1 MADSK
6 GARLIGSA
14 FRSLF
19 ADRDGTAVLVRR
31 LLAEHALGHWRL
43 YAIAFALMASAA
55 ACTAV
60 SAYLLGNAIN
70 EAYVDRNFPGIVTL
84 AGVIVV
90 LFTTRGLAS
99 YGQAVMLSRIG
110 ARIVAQNQR
119 NMFDKLLNE
128 GLGFFSTRHSTDFIA
143 RLAAGA
149 NSASSVIN
157 LLITAAGRDFL
168 SVVGLV
174 AVMVLKD
181 PVMSLVTVVVVPPA
195 LLVLRKLVQRIQA
208 IAMSQFSG
216 GAQIMET
223 MQETVQG
230 IRIVKAFTL
239 EEQMRAKFDASVS
252 DVERESVNMA
262 RVANRASP
270 LMETLGG
277 VAIAIAIIYGGYR
290 VVVGGATPGAF
301 FSFIAAF
308 LLAYEPAKRLAKLNI
323 DLSASLVG
331 VRVLFEIIDSP
342 ATEPIDDSLPPLAL
356 TDARVEFANVSF
368 AYRPGEPVLKGMS
381 FVAEPS
387 KVTALVGQSGGG
399 KSTVLSLI
407 LRFYDAQTG
416 KITIDGQDIATVSR
430 RSLRRQIA
438 YVGQDVKLF
447 SGSIR
452 DNIAF
457 GRPGATEAAIVAAAR
472 AAHAHDFIMLF
483 PKRYDSPVGEHGVQL
498 SGGQRQRIAIA
509 CALIK
514 NAPIILLDEATAAL
528 DSESEKYVQEAV
540 AELCKGRTTIV
551 IAHRLSTIMYADR
564 ILVIEGGQIV
574 EAGRH
579 EDLLRRGGR
588 YASFYRL
595 QLQHDTESPLPA
607 AAAS

>member
-6 GARLIGSA
+6 GSRVIGSA

-19 ADRDGTAVLVRR
+19 ANRDGTAVLVRR
-31 LLAEHALGHWRL
+31 LLTEHALGHWRL
-43 YAIAFALMASAA
+43 YAIAFALMAAAA

-60 SAYLLGNAIN
+60 SAYLLGNVIN
-70 EAYVDRNFPGIVTL
+70 EAYVERNFPGIVAL

-90 LFTTRGLAS
+90 LFTIKGVAS

-128 GLGFFSTRHSTDFIA
+128 GLGFFSTRHSADFIA

-195 LLVLRKLVQRIQA
+195 LLVLRKLVHRIQA

-216 GAQIMET
+216 GAQILET

-290 VVVGGATPGAF
+290 VIVGGATPGAF

-308 LLAYEPAKRLAKLNI
+308 LLAYEPAKRLASSTSTSAQVS
-323 DLSASLVG
+323 SASACCS
-331 VRVLFEIIDSP
+331 RSSTARRPSP
-342 ATEPIDDSLPPLAL
+342 
-356 TDARVEFANVSF
+356 
-368 AYRPGEPVLKGMS
+368 
-381 FVAEPS
+381 
-387 KVTALVGQSGGG
+387 
-399 KSTVLSLI
+399 STT
-407 LRFYDAQTG
+407 RC
-416 KITIDGQDIATVSR
+416 R
-430 RSLRRQIA
+430 RS
-438 YVGQDVKLF
+438 
-447 SGSIR
+447 
-452 DNIAF
+452 
-457 GRPGATEAAIVAAAR
+457 
-472 AAHAHDFIMLF
+472 H
-483 PKRYDSPVGEHGVQL
+483 
-498 SGGQRQRIAIA
+498 
-509 CALIK
+509 
-514 NAPIILLDEATAAL
+514 
-528 DSESEKYVQEAV
+528 
-540 AELCKGRTTIV
+540 
-551 IAHRLSTIMYADR
+551 
-564 ILVIEGGQIV
+564 
-574 EAGRH
+574 
-579 EDLLRRGGR
+579 
-588 YASFYRL
+588 
-595 QLQHDTESPLPA
+595 
-607 AAAS
+607 